1 MGPRKAAK
9 LKNPVKIFLKCPL
22 RFITVK
28 VNNVGTKMFSQ
39 IYKISS
45 NLDSNPLI
53 CDPILFL
60 GKNSPNIAKNNRI
73 FPGKRGGDR
82 VLILTYL
89 DSPMAEV
96 FPHFCLSFS
105 ILAIFRGEQVVK
117 VGPKVQ
123 TLGPFLFHE
132 NSNPS
137 MFFQTMLCLLE
148 YYLW

>member
-1 MGPRKAAK
+1 
-9 LKNPVKIFLKCPL
+9 
-22 RFITVK
+22 
-28 VNNVGTKMFSQ
+28 MFSQ

-53 CDPILFL
+53 CDPTLFFD
-60 GKNSPNIAKNNRI
+60 KNSPNIAKNNRV
-73 FPGKRGGDR
+73 FPEKGGGDR

-105 ILAIFRGEQVVK
+105 ILAIFREKRVVK

-123 TLGPFLFHE
+123 TLDPFLFHE
-132 NSNPS
+132 NLSPS
-137 MFFQTMLCLLE
+137 MFFRTMLCLLE